1 MIDNF
6 NIIIL
11 SSIFSK
17 NTQIAAADAGAPY
30 ATLGGNTRK
39 YDRLEFVFDPGE
51 TLPAGWA
58 FTIHLDEKLL
68 NPYQETFHQYPFKP
82 GSTTQLDQ
90 PPMKC
95 KPDGSGSENL
105 NAFCNYAS
113 IDQELML
120 PGGNVPSQLSVPSTP
135 IWYTYKASSFVMES
149 ANVGQGATQLGSQ
162 LDARTYVTLCD
173 FAMIKG
179 LSVTA
184 LLPPGADYTGYAIE
198 TWNGGATNATIAPY
212 VESETVIPDF
222 QGTGL
227 KAVTIK
233 FKDFKTRDV

>member
-1 MIDNF
+1 
-6 NIIIL
+6 
-11 SSIFSK
+11 
-17 NTQIAAADAGAPY
+17 
-30 ATLGGNTRK
+30 
-39 YDRLEFVFDPGE
+39 
-51 TLPAGWA
+51 
-58 FTIHLDEKLL
+58 
-68 NPYQETFHQYPFKP
+68 
-82 GSTTQLDQ
+82 
-90 PPMKC
+90 
-95 KPDGSGSENL
+95 
-105 NAFCNYAS
+105 
-113 IDQELML
+113 
-120 PGGNVPSQLSVPSTP
+120 
-135 IWYTYKASSFVMES
+135 MES

-233 FKDFKTRDV
+233 FKDFKTRDVWKTPPANGCVPLRVWYKLKINEDAIPMPLVSIIEDRKSVV